1 MDLNARLES
10 QLGVWLAS
18 TGLGRVEWGASHGI
32 GHQLGAVANVPHGH
46 CSCVMLPSVLVW
58 NFNVNSERQKM
69 VAIAMGRD
77 DGNAAKAVSELVA
90 ALQQPSRLRDVGIN
104 RAHFPAIAKGAMQNM
119 MVRSNPKP
127 ILAESNIYEIL
138 EIAW

>member
-1 MDLNARLES
+1 MDLNARLDS

-32 GHQLGAVANVPHGH
+32 GHQLGAVANVTHGH
-46 CSCVMLPSVLVW
+46 CSCVMLPSVLTW
-58 NFNVNSERQKM
+58 NFNVNSEQQKM
-69 VAIAMGRD
+69 VANAMGRE
-77 DGNAAKAVSELVA
+77 DGNAAKAVSKLVA
-90 ALQQPSRLRDVGIN
+90 ALQQPGRLRDVGITKD
-104 RAHFPAIAKGAMQNM
+104 HFSAIAKGAMQNM

-127 ILAESNIYEIL
+127 ILAESDIFEIL